1 MLYETLLY
9 LLVIGVF
16 SLVQIRERYAFAFSF
31 VLTFFTCL
39 VFAFFM
45 MDWRILTDSPQIFG
59 IGSTV
64 GENIKLDIISS
75 KQNYM
80 LILPFFINTLLA
92 LGNNLIFKYEKHKKQ
107 MLSLF
112 VFNLIS
118 FMMLI
123 CGNNFIQFMTF
134 VFVIDILSQLLIS
147 DTNAAKRYSI
157 YNLVADMGIFLV
169 LSMLQG
175 KLANL
180 DVGNIS
186 HYYETGRHRD
196 FIMFVLMLSLFVKF
210 GFILFQ
216 GYWLD
221 LKSAKFHAL
230 YFLTY
235 LSTPMAALIL
245 FIKFYPIV
253 VVSPSFEPLLDWAV
267 GLSMVW
273 GGLGAFFAPQIKEK
287 FVYYHMLCV
296 AFLVKLIEQAS
307 FVWNGIFSNVLICLF
322 IFNLCLYYLHYEIDR
337 EHGKNTK
344 SLFLVFLAFLFVAAA
359 LSLQVFALYTT
370 QNAPWILAFEGLF
383 LFSLAQMFALY
394 GGKLRTQSKNQAL
407 SLRTGV
413 VMLGAVLLLSYMSS
427 FEIAKYGWA
436 LCFVFLFFVL
446 CFLLPQK
453 LNEAAR
459 LFYAK
464 IQYID
469 LFELFYDKCVV
480 RVCKNAGIL
489 AHIFIDFIFLE
500 RTLWPLVSK
509 LNGFFINTYRH
520 ISRLGG
526 FYYVVCSVVGF
537 LLVVY
542 LMVR

>member
-1 MLYETLLY
+1 MLCETLLY
-9 LLVIGVF
+9 LLIIGVF
-16 SLVQIRERYAFAFSF
+16 SFVQTKERYVFAFSF

-39 VFAFFM
+39 VFAFFV
-45 MDWRILTDSPQIFG
+45 MDWRILTDSPQIFS
-59 IGSTV
+59 IGGAV

-80 LILPFFINTLLA
+80 LIMPFFVNTLLA

-147 DTNAAKRYSI
+147 DTNAAKRYSM

-253 VVSPSFEPLLDWAV
+253 VVSPSFAPLLDGAV
-267 GLSMVW
+267 GLSMFW
-273 GGLGAFFAPQIKEK
+273 GGMGAFFAPQIKEK
-287 FVYYHMLCV
+287 FVYYHMLCI

-307 FVWNGIFSNVLICLF
+307 FVWNDVFSNILICLF

-337 EHGKNTK
+337 EHGRNKK
-344 SLFLVFLAFLFVAAA
+344 SLLFVFAAFLFVVAA
-359 LSLQVFALYTT
+359 LSLQLFALYTP

-383 LFSLAQMFALY
+383 LFALAQTFALY
-394 GGKLRTQSKNQAL
+394 GGKLRIKAQDQTFCF
-407 SLRTGV
+407 RTAF
-413 VMLGAVLLLSYMSS
+413 VMICSVLLLSYMSS
-427 FEIAKYGWA
+427 FKILQYWWA
-436 LCFVFLFFVL
+436 VCFTLLFFVFCL
-446 CFLLPQK
+446 LLPQK
-453 LNEAAR
+453 LSEMAR

-469 LFELFYDKCVV
+469 LFKLFYDKCVV

-537 LLVVY
+537 LLLVY
-542 LMVR
+542 FMVR

>member
-1 MLYETLLY
+1 MLHETLLY
-9 LLVIGVF
+9 LFVIGIF
-16 SLVQIRERYAFAFSF
+16 SLVKTQEKHAFLFCT
-31 VLTFFTCL
+31 VLTFFVGL
-39 VFAFFM
+39 VFTFFV
-45 MDWRILTDSPQIFG
+45 MDWRIIADSPQVFS

-80 LILPFFINTLLA
+80 LIVPFFVTTLLA
-92 LGNNLIFKYEKHKKQ
+92 LINNLIFKYETHKKK

-112 VFNLIS
+112 VFNLIA

-147 DTNAAKRYSI
+147 DINAAKRYSM

-196 FIMFVLMLSLFVKF
+196 FIMFVLMLSLFVKW
-210 GFILFQ
+210 GFIFFQ

-267 GLSMVW
+267 GLSMAW

-287 FVYYHMLCV
+287 FVYFHMLCV
-296 AFLVKLIEQAS
+296 AFLVKLIEQANFIWTES
-307 FVWNGIFSNVLICLF
+307 FSNILICLF
-322 IFNLCLYYLHYEIDR
+322 IFNLCFYYLHYEIDR
-337 EHGKNTK
+337 GHGKNKK
-344 SLFLVFLAFLFVAAA
+344 SLFLVFLAFLFVVIA
-359 LSLQVFALYTT
+359 LSLQVFSLFIPEHAL
-370 QNAPWILAFEGLF
+370 WILAFEGVF
-383 LFSLAQMFALY
+383 LFDVSQMFVAY
-394 GGKLRTQSKNQAL
+394 GGKLRAPNEEKNL
-407 SLRTGV
+407 CTRTAV
-413 VMLGAVLLLSYMSS
+413 VMLGSMGLLAYMSS
-427 FEIAKYGWA
+427 FKVAMHGWMVCFA
-436 LCFVFLFFVL
+436 LLFFVL
-446 CFLLPQK
+446 CLMLPK
-453 LNEAAR
+453 KINDEARA
-459 LFYAK
+459 FYGK
-464 IQYID
+464 IQYVD
-469 LFELFYDKCVV
+469 LFAFLYDKCVLGII
-480 RVCKNAGIL
+480 RKAGFL

-500 RTLWPLVSK
+500 RTLWPAVSAM
-509 LNGFFINTYRH
+509 NGSFVKVYRH
-520 ISRLGG
+520 MSRLGG
-526 FYYVVCSVVGF
+526 AYYLFCTIAGF
-537 LLVVY
+537 LIVMY
-542 LMVR
+542 LMMR